1 MKNEMRV
8 ISSEIKLMFRSLDYV
23 KDSTNSK
30 MIDIIE
36 KDVNSN
42 TEQPLPGLGPG
53 TRPSFCLQ

>member
-30 MIDIIE
+30 MIDIKE
-36 KDVNSN
+36 KDANSN
-42 TEQPLPGLGPG
+42 TEQPLPGLGD
-53 TRPSFCLQ
+53 SA

>member
-8 ISSEIKLMFRSLDYV
+8 ISSEIKLMLRSLDYV

-30 MIDIIE
+30 MIDIKE

-42 TEQPLPGLGPG
+42 TEQPLPGLGD
-53 TRPSFCLQ
+53 SA